1 MLKTL
6 RAFEILTRLSDKGIL
21 GKSILREIN
30 DDIKLFLDEENPRD
44 IPDIKNS
51 KV

>member
-21 GKSILREIN
+21 GKSILNEIN
-30 DDIKLFLDEENPRD
+30 EDIKSFLDEENPREVQD
-44 IPDIKNS
+44 NN
-51 KV
+51 

>member
-21 GKSILREIN
+21 GKSILKEIN
-30 DDIKLFLDEENPRD
+30 EDIKSFLEEENPRED
-44 IPDIKNS
+44 QNNI
-51 KV
+51 